1 MGSSIN
7 QDDSEEETEKEKPM
21 TAEQTRMQN
30 VLANKGRKIIFT
42 LLDSLNSEARL
53 SKDLEQALTSMQI
66 LSEFC
71 ENQQTFDML
80 TSPKAMKHLVLI
92 CCMSYEENE
101 YLPYAMKL
109 LRTIQAKFQDNEEL
123 STSSIEACKEA
134 LKPLQVDLVYGC
146 LITLRDQQTGQAD
159 TYTNQCQENVN
170 KFGLVR
176 MRALELLN
184 GTLQLMSEAKQ
195 DVSKLMRKKIL
206 STTLAIINE
215 YKFSTAAHC

>member
-1 MGSSIN
+1 
-7 QDDSEEETEKEKPM
+7 
-21 TAEQTRMQN
+21 
-30 VLANKGRKIIFT
+30 
-42 LLDSLNSEARL
+42 
-53 SKDLEQALTSMQI
+53 
-66 LSEFC
+66 
-71 ENQQTFDML
+71 
-80 TSPKAMKHLVLI
+80 
-92 CCMSYEENE
+92 
-101 YLPYAMKL
+101 
-109 LRTIQAKFQDNEEL
+109 
-123 STSSIEACKEA
+123 